1 MSPIHTALRNP
12 SSSSSIGRQHQV
24 LRWLGL
30 AVVLA
35 LSSISTGAWAKAPEE
50 IRTQASQTQLAPQAQ
65 LPAQAR
71 TSQGQEYASREA
83 SSPNQS
89 KFKGGDTVV
98 WVGGSTV
105 VIVLLV
111 VLIVVLI

>member
-1 MSPIHTALRNP
+1 MSSIYPLLRNP
-12 SSSSSIGRQHQV
+12 SSSAPIRRRHQV
-24 LRWLGL
+24 LRWLGF

-50 IRTQASQTQLAPQAQ
+50 IRAQVSPTQSAPQTPV
-65 LPAQAR
+65 PAQGR
-71 TSQGQEYASREA
+71 TVQEQEYASREA

-89 KFKGGDTVV
+89 KFEGGSTVI

>member
-1 MSPIHTALRNP
+1 
-12 SSSSSIGRQHQV
+12 V

-30 AVVLA
+30 AVVLT

-50 IRTQASQTQLAPQAQ
+50 IQAQVPPTQLGPKAPV
-65 LPAQAR
+65 PAQAR
-71 TSQGQEYASREA
+71 TSQGQAYASREA

-89 KFKGGDTVV
+89 RFEGGSAVI